1 MPFEINGLAVD
12 IQDAL
17 AMFGVRKAG
26 SVLRRHG
33 VEGLASGFAQG
44 DRSLSFPA

>member
-1 MPFEINGLAVD
+1 VD
-12 IQDAL
+12 IQVAL
-17 AMFGVRKAG
+17 SMIWLGKAG
-26 SVLRRHG
+26 SALRRHG